1 MKPYEKYK
9 ESRIPW
15 VDELPVAWEEFR
27 LRYLGALDAGGV
39 DKKINEGESLYKSV
53 HYMDVYRGSLRNIFD
68 SPNYLIVSA
77 TPQKRDKCILR
88 KGDVLFTTSSETPND
103 IGHSC
108 VIGED
113 LNDTLFGYHLLRLR
127 VTDKIDFQFRKYLFG
142 ANYLRTWFSYRAVGM
157 TRYGIS
163 NIDFADARIMIPP
176 IDEQKKIS
184 NYLDQKVSQID
195 DLIQNKQELID
206 LLKEQRISVICSAVT
221 KGIDSTAEMKDSGN
235 EWLGYIPSHWRV
247 VPAKALFA
255 QSKETRHETDVQLT
269 ASQKYGIISQEDYME
284 RQNYKIVLA
293 DKGLEN
299 WKHVEP
305 NDFIIS
311 LRSFQGGLEISYIPG
326 CITWHYIVLKPKA
339 GVEPEYFK
347 WLFKSPRYIQALQ
360 LTANFIRDG
369 QDLRFSNFV
378 QVPLPLIPMDE
389 QKDIAEYLNKETA
402 RIDSIIA
409 DMTEQIEKLKEY
421 RQSVISEVVTGK
433 VAVE

>member
-206 LLKEQRISVICSAVT
+206 LLKEQRISVICAAVT

-360 LTANFIRDG
+360 RTANFIRDG

-389 QKDIAEYLNKETA
+389 QKEIAEYLNKETA

-409 DMTEQIEKLKEY
+409 DITEQIEKLKEY

>member
-127 VTDKIDFQFRKYLFG
+127 VTDKIDFKFRKYLFG

-360 LTANFIRDG
+360 RTANFIRDG

-389 QKDIAEYLNKETA
+389 QKEIAEYLNKETA

-409 DMTEQIEKLKEY
+409 DITEQIEKLKEY

>member
-221 KGIDSTAEMKDSGN
+221 KGIDSTAEMKGSGN

-247 VPAKALFA
+247 VPA
-255 QSKETRHETDVQLT
+255 
-269 ASQKYGIISQEDYME
+269 
-284 RQNYKIVLA
+284 
-293 DKGLEN
+293 
-299 WKHVEP
+299 
-305 NDFIIS
+305 
-311 LRSFQGGLEISYIPG
+311 
-326 CITWHYIVLKPKA
+326 
-339 GVEPEYFK
+339 
-347 WLFKSPRYIQALQ
+347 
-360 LTANFIRDG
+360 
-369 QDLRFSNFV
+369 
-378 QVPLPLIPMDE
+378 
-389 QKDIAEYLNKETA
+389 
-402 RIDSIIA
+402 
-409 DMTEQIEKLKEY
+409 
-421 RQSVISEVVTGK
+421 
-433 VAVE
+433 